1 MTKVYI
7 AAPWEEKS
15 RAAADAKFYLES
27 EGFEVTSSWITRK
40 EDKGNT
46 LGAYDP
52 NVLTQEAL
60 QDLKDIYVADALLL
74 LNTQP
79 RGQETSGKQVE
90 FGYAL
95 CENKRIVVV
104 GTPSNVFHKH
114 PGVVVVNNLREAV
127 DALRS

>member
-1 MTKVYI
+1 MKVYI

-15 RAAADAKFYLES
+15 RAASDAKFYLES

-52 NVLTQEAL
+52 KDLTKEATT
-60 QDLKDIYVADALLL
+60 DLADIDRADAILL
-74 LNTQP
+74 LNTQK

-90 FGYAL
+90 FGYSL
-95 CENKRIVVV
+95 SRNMRKVVV
-104 GTPSNVFHKH
+104 GEPSNVFHLL
-114 PGVVVVNNLREAV
+114 PGVSVVSSVKEAV
-127 DALRS
+127 DALKR